1 MRAGISHIFIGD
13 DPAQYSPNLTQATT
27 EPIYSGGFIDLDQ
40 PVKGRYVVLR
50 RHALFTG

>member
-1 MRAGISHIFIGD
+1 MRIGTSHIWIGD
-13 DPAQYSPNLTQATT
+13 DLSNLTQATT
-27 EPIYSGGFIDLDQ
+27 EPIYTGGFIDLDQ